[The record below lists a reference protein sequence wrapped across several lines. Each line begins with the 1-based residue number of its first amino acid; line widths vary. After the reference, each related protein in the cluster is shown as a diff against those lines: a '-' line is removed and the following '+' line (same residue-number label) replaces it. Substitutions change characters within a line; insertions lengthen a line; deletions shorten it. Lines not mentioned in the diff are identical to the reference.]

1 MGKQKGRGMGRAPAF
16 RAGADGEEK
25 KLVFLAGGLVPVQE
39 GSFSSLG
46 SLLAHKHTW
55 ECVSGGGGS
64 PPFCWKCWGLLG
76 ILVVVYLPEGLTLS
90 GL

>member
-1 MGKQKGRGMGRAPAF
+1 MGRAPAF

-25 KLVFLAGGLVPVQE
+25 RLVCLAGGRVPVQE

-55 ECVSGGGGS
+55 ECVCVCGVTPFLLEVLGPAVDSG
-64 PPFCWKCWGLLG
+64 CC
-76 ILVVVYLPEGLTLS
+76 LPS
-90 GL
+90 